1 MSTKSIKYLNSDGLQ
16 YFLNKLKE
24 YISDR
29 IDEIYGETIKLN
41 KNSDSKTVS
50 EKIKEISDIIGDGDG
65 SNGSII
71 DKLDTILSS
80 YVKTITSTNQSELI
94 KIDVTEDNEIKG
106 KYVISLIDNGL
117 EDLVTADKVTKFEVE
132 ASNEYIEVSVDKNT
146 GNVKLIINEAE
157 LQDVIDSIKSYK
169 VNGQSISQSGGINLT
184 ASDIKLLSNTD
195 YSDIVA
201 GDSVEEA
208 VNILIQKLKA
218 LGNVVK
224 IKSVHSENED
234 LSKIQGNNG
243 DFIIVGQKEYVYW
256 ENTSLGEN
264 GTNWILLGDVS
275 QILENLEDLE
285 SDFNNHN
292 HKFTISSSDDKF
304 VDESKFTGTK
314 GTTTATD
321 SLTTVSVITAKNEL
335 PTYATESVALSNH
348 THNVT
353 INPTGTINS
362 TFAGKEFSHN
372 HTFTGTKSNTQS
384 SGISVSYLNDT
395 CSLVINTSHSHEF
408 TPAGSVESESI
419 TPTGTIT
426 STFSGTAQTITST
439 KSSSNTSVNSI
450 TSVGSVISY
459 NNIEIPNSE
468 HTHGFTPQ
476 GTIQV
481 NIEYEG
487 TTNQVNK

>member
-29 IDEIYGETIKLN
+29 IDEIYGDTIKLN

-50 EKIKEISDIIGDGDG
+50 EKIKEISDIIGNDG
-65 SNGSII
+65 SDGSII
-71 DKLDTILSS
+71 DKLNTILSS
-80 YVKTITSTNQSELI
+80 YVKTITSSNQSELI
-94 KIDVTEDNEIKG
+94 KIDVTEDDEIKG

-117 EDLVTADKVTKFEVE
+117 EDLITADKVTKFEVE
-132 ASNEYIEVSVDKNT
+132 ASNEYIAVSVDKNT
-146 GNVKLIINEAE
+146 GNVKLTINEAE
-157 LQDVIDSIKSYK
+157 LLEVINSIKSYT
-169 VNGQSISQSGGINLT
+169 VNGQLISKTGGVNLT
-184 ASDIKLLSNTD
+184 ASDIKLLSNTE
-195 YSDIVA
+195 YNDIVA

-208 VNILIQKLKA
+208 VNTLIQKLKA

-224 IKSVHSENED
+224 IKSVHAENED
-234 LSKIQGNNG
+234 LSKISGNNG

-275 QILENLEDLE
+275 QILEDLEDLS
-285 SDFNNHN
+285 SDFNNHS
-292 HKFTISSSDDKF
+292 HKFTISSNDNNF

-314 GTTTATD
+314 GTTSKTD
-321 SLTTVSVITAKNEL
+321 SLTTVSVVTAKNEL
-335 PTYATESVALSNH
+335 PTYATESVASSDH

-353 INPTGTINS
+353 ITPAGAITS

-372 HTFTGTKSNTQS
+372 HTFTGTKSNTKS
-384 SGISVSYLNDT
+384 SGISISYLNDT

-408 TPAGSVESESI
+408 TPAGNIESAAI

-426 STFSGTAQTITST
+426 STFNGTAQTITST

-450 TSVGSVISY
+450 TSVGSTISY

-468 HTHGFTPQ
+468 HTHEFTPQ
-476 GTIQV
+476 GNIQV

-487 TTNQVNK
+487 TTNQINK